1 MTASISI
8 DDFYL
13 TAADQAKLTGEN
25 AGNTL
30 LELRGSAGS
39 HDLALGA
46 DSLNNLCSLT
56 QKGTKSK
63 IPAMISRLTMDVGT
77 GQILV
82 HSLKLK
88 GH

>member
-13 TAADQAKLTGEN
+13 TAADQEKLAGEN

-63 IPAMISRLTMDVGT
+63 IPRYDKSAYDGRGDRADPCT
-77 GQILV
+77 
-82 HSLKLK
+82 
-88 GH
+88 